1 MKNKEP
7 VILPF
12 EFTLI
17 RSTILTEGTM
27 WGYKEKKLC
36 KFFVIVCFDLLYSI
50 QPLNMTSLSTTIK
63 SEYQGSRKLSS
74 VALGRLRH

>member
-27 WGYKEKKLC
+27 WGYTEKKLC